1 MEQVDVEDG
10 LGQVYHEQSHTF
22 TILNQGQDAF
32 TFQYSYYHLV
42 LLFSNLEI

>member
-22 TILNQGQDAF
+22 TILNQGRDAVRF
-32 TFQYSYYHLV
+32 CYNHYHLV
-42 LLFSNLEI
+42 LLSSNLKI